1 MHDVEIFGNG
11 LIIAIHAQRF
21 RTLLLFNQFNDSL
34 SIVVDVD
41 ISHGIKDFDLKKKR
55 KRKERNRETITL
67 QL

>member
-41 ISHGIKDFDLKKKR
+41 ISHGIKRLRFKKEKKKE
-55 KRKERNRETITL
+55 RKE
-67 QL
+67 

>member
-21 RTLLLFNQFNDSL
+21 RTLLLFNQFNDFL

-41 ISHGIKDFDLKKKR
+41 ISHGGIKRLRFKKEKKKE
-55 KRKERNRETITL
+55 RKE
-67 QL
+67 